1 MNHKPLSLKARAIAL
16 LAQREHSPSE
26 LRRKLLRIEN
36 DRRRQ
41 ESVREGKESIDDGS
55 TSAAPEL
62 VDELLSWLQAQG
74 YLDESRFV
82 ESRLHARASRFGN
95 SRIKQELAQHRL
107 SLNAEQWQTLKATE
121 LERARQVW
129 RRKFGLSAEVDA
141 ELDADGQSD
150 VAAPSGA
157 ELAAMRAKQGR
168 FLVQRGFAPEVI
180 RQVLRGGS
188 AGED

>member
-26 LRRKLLRIEN
+26 LRRKLLHIEN
-36 DRRRQ
+36 ERRRQ
-41 ESVREGKESIDDGS
+41 ESMREGKESVDDDS

>member
-26 LRRKLLRIEN
+26 LRRKLLRIEH

-41 ESVREGKESIDDGS
+41 EGLRESEDMADEDSRD
-55 TSAAPEL
+55 AAPQV
-62 VDELLSWLQAQG
+62 VDDLLTWLQAQG
-74 YLDESRFV
+74 YLDEGRFV

-121 LERARQVW
+121 LDRARQVW
-129 RRKFGLSAEVDA
+129 RRKFGAAA
-141 ELDADGQSD
+141 ELDAKADSDGAS
-150 VAAPSGA
+150 PNGP

-180 RQVLRGGS
+180 RQVLRGSSS

>member
-36 DRRRQ
+36 ERRRQ
-41 ESVREGKESIDDGS
+41 ESMREGKASVDDDS

-107 SLNAEQWQTLKATE
+107 SLSAEQWQTLKATE

-129 RRKFGLSAEVDA
+129 RRKFGLSADIDA
-141 ELDADGQSD
+141 ELDAESD
-150 VAAPSGA
+150 AAAPSGA

>member
-36 DRRRQ
+36 ERRRQ
-41 ESVREGKESIDDGS
+41 ESMREGKASVDDDS